1 MNIALTDIKFK
12 RQWVAWRNEQ
22 RKGTL
27 TKVPYAAPGR
37 QARTNN
43 CTTWLTYDRAAKVAD
58 KIVDGAGG
66 GVGIVLGRV
75 DDDCLAGVDLDSCR
89 DPRTGQIAP
98 WAQAILD
105 RLDTYAEVSPSGTG
119 VKAFLLIDLADIV
132 ELRRVMGT
140 QHGRQFKRANGGRHP
155 PAIEIYLLHR
165 YFAVTWQA
173 LDDFPSELRL
183 VPLDDLRWL
192 LEEAGPAFASND
204 SPHRASREAISEEIL
219 ARLNSSAASKRAI
232 GTALRNAATMQGGS
246 RSEGAFGLGAALRR
260 AGWSFEDMKAALLA
274 CPATREWATEKL
286 AEGDRQFERI
296 WQKAGGEDKRS
307 PGTTPPSTATEK
319 SRLRRAPNLLT
330 LAEYIEGLP
339 HWAGAVRLNE
349 FTQCIEVC
357 DPFPPEEGGQPEPA
371 IRSFR
376 EPGDVLEVVRW
387 LQETGFAKKRWF
399 GTF

>member
-140 QHGRQFKRANGGRHP
+140 QTRAAVQAGKRRQTSTGNRDLSFAPVFRRH
-155 PAIEIYLLHR
+155 
-165 YFAVTWQA
+165 V
-173 LDDFPSELRL
+173 
-183 VPLDDLRWL
+183 
-192 LEEAGPAFASND
+192 
-204 SPHRASREAISEEIL
+204 
-219 ARLNSSAASKRAI
+219 
-232 GTALRNAATMQGGS
+232 
-246 RSEGAFGLGAALRR
+246 
-260 AGWSFEDMKAALLA
+260 
-274 CPATREWATEKL
+274 
-286 AEGDRQFERI
+286 
-296 WQKAGGEDKRS
+296 
-307 PGTTPPSTATEK
+307 
-319 SRLRRAPNLLT
+319 
-330 LAEYIEGLP
+330 
-339 HWAGAVRLNE
+339 AGAGRFSE
-349 FTQCIEVC
+349 
-357 DPFPPEEGGQPEPA
+357 
-371 IRSFR
+371 
-376 EPGDVLEVVRW
+376 
-387 LQETGFAKKRWF
+387 
-399 GTF
+399 